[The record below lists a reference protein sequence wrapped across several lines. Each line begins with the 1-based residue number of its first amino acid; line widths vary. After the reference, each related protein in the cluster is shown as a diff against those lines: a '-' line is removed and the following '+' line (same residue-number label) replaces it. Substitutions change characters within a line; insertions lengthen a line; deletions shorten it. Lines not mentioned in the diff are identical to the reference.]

1 MNGFLVRT
9 AVTALGLLLAAV
21 LVPGIRVSGLITLV
35 LAAVLFGVVNAVVRP
50 ALLRLTVPFT
60 GAMLLVV
67 LLLVNAAM
75 LGLTALLLPGMQVR
89 GVLAAVLGSLVVSA
103 VGWGASRFV
112 GDDGRIIAHAGRRTG
127 TLPPRL

>member
-1 MNGFLVRT
+1 MNSFLIRT
-9 AVTALGLLLAAV
+9 VVTALGLLLAAT
-21 LVPGIRVSGLITLV
+21 LVPGIRMSGLITLV

-50 ALLRLTVPFT
+50 ALLRLAVPFN
-60 GAMLLVV
+60 GVMLLVV

-75 LGLTALLLPGMQVR
+75 LGLTALLLPGMQVH
-89 GVLAAVLGSLVVSA
+89 GVLAAMLGALVVSA

-112 GDDGRIIAHAGRRTG
+112 GDDGHIAFADRPTG

>member
-9 AVTALGLLLAAV
+9 VVTALGLLLAAV

-35 LAAVLFGVVNAVVRP
+35 LAAVLFGVVNSVVRP

-112 GDDGRIIAHAGRRTG
+112 GDDGRIIAHADRRTG

>member
-1 MNGFLVRT
+1 MNGFLIRT
-9 AVTALGLLLAAV
+9 VVTALGLLLAAT
-21 LVPGIRVSGLITLV
+21 LVPGIRMYGLITLV

-50 ALLRLTVPFT
+50 ALLRLAVPFN
-60 GAMLLVV
+60 GVMLLVV

-75 LGLTALLLPGMQVR
+75 LGLAALLLPGMQVH
-89 GVLAAVLGSLVVSA
+89 GVPAAVLGALVVSA

-112 GDDGRIIAHAGRRTG
+112 GDDGHIAFADRPTG

>member
-1 MNGFLVRT
+1 MNGFLIRT
-9 AVTALGLLLAAV
+9 VVTALGLLLAAT
-21 LVPGIRVSGLITLV
+21 LVPGIRMSGLITLV

-50 ALLRLTVPFT
+50 ALLRLAVPFN
-60 GAMLLVV
+60 GVMLLVV

-75 LGLTALLLPGMQVR
+75 LGLTALLLPGMQVH
-89 GVLAAVLGSLVVSA
+89 GVLAAVLGALVVSA

-112 GDDGRIIAHAGRRTG
+112 GDDGHIAFADRPTG

>member
-1 MNGFLVRT
+1 MNGFLIRT
-9 AVTALGLLLAAV
+9 VVTALGLLLAAT
-21 LVPGIRVSGLITLV
+21 LVPGIRMSGLITLA

-50 ALLRLTVPFT
+50 ALLRLAVPFN
-60 GAMLLVV
+60 GVMLLVV

-75 LGLTALLLPGMQVR
+75 LGLTALLLPGMQVH
-89 GVLAAVLGSLVVSA
+89 GVLAAVLGALVVSA

-112 GDDGRIIAHAGRRTG
+112 GDDGHIAFADRPTG

>member
-1 MNGFLVRT
+1 MNGFLIRT
-9 AVTALGLLLAAV
+9 VVTALGLLLAAT
-21 LVPGIRVSGLITLV
+21 LVPGIRMSGLITLV

-50 ALLRLTVPFT
+50 ALLRLAVPFN
-60 GAMLLVV
+60 GVMLLVV

-75 LGLTALLLPGMQVR
+75 LGLTALLLPGMQVH
-89 GVLAAVLGSLVVSA
+89 GVAAAVLGALVVSA

-112 GDDGRIIAHAGRRTG
+112 GDDGHIAFADRPTG

>member
-9 AVTALGLLLAAV
+9 AVTGLGLLLAAV

-112 GDDGRIIAHAGRRTG
+112 GDDGRIIAHADRRTG

>member
-1 MNGFLVRT
+1 MNGFLIRT
-9 AVTALGLLLAAV
+9 VVTALGLLLAAT
-21 LVPGIRVSGLITLV
+21 LVPGIRMSGLITLV

-50 ALLRLTVPFT
+50 ALLRLAVPFN
-60 GAMLLVV
+60 GVMLLVV

-75 LGLTALLLPGMQVR
+75 LGLIALLLPGMQVH
-89 GVLAAVLGSLVVSA
+89 GVLAAVLGALVVSA

-112 GDDGRIIAHAGRRTG
+112 GDDGHIAFADRPTG

>member
-1 MNGFLVRT
+1 MNGFLIRT
-9 AVTALGLLLAAV
+9 VVTALGLLLAAT
-21 LVPGIRVSGLITLV
+21 LVPGIRMSGLITLV

-50 ALLRLTVPFT
+50 ALLRLAVPFN
-60 GAMLLVV
+60 GVMLLVV

-75 LGLTALLLPGMQVR
+75 LGLTALFLPGMQVH
-89 GVLAAVLGSLVVSA
+89 GVLAAVLGALVVSA

-112 GDDGRIIAHAGRRTG
+112 GDDGHIAFADRPTG